1 MELLTAP
8 ERVVEGRDRGRGACF
23 TGGPAALILYLRAWP
38 ILHVKLRYEW
48 GGNSEPRTNQAAP
61 SPPPKASTGA
71 KIMDTEALSAEL
83 LLVVNSAEE
92 ILRRFSAEESR
103 VPVLAG
109 GWSCRQ
115 VIGHLIDSASNN
127 HQRFVRASL
136 QDSLEF
142 PGYDQ
147 KGWAR
152 VQAAE
157 EADWSLL
164 LALWVNYNRY
174 LAHVIAHL
182 PPPKLEVPCRI
193 GGSEPVTLKFLA
205 EDYLRHMVHH
215 LSQIG
220 AVPAGQ

>member
-1 MELLTAP
+1 
-8 ERVVEGRDRGRGACF
+8 
-23 TGGPAALILYLRAWP
+23 
-38 ILHVKLRYEW
+38 
-48 GGNSEPRTNQAAP
+48 
-61 SPPPKASTGA
+61 
-71 KIMDTEALSAEL
+71 MDTAALSAEM

-142 PGYDQ
+142 PDYDQ
-147 KGWAR
+147 KGWSS

-157 EADWSLL
+157 EAEWSLL

-174 LAHVIAHL
+174 LAHIIAHL
-182 PPPKLEVPCRI
+182 PPTKLEVPCRI
-193 GGSEPVTLKFLA
+193 GQNEPVTLKYLV

-220 AVPAGQ
+220 AVPPGR